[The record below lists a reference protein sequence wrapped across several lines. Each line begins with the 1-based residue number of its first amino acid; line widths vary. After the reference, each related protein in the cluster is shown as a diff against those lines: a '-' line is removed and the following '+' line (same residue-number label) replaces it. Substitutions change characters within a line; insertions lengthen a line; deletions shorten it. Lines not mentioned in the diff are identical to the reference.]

1 MRRRTER
8 SGVEAGL
15 VVIMVTENAEA
26 GGSPVKGLP
35 GDGGLARAL

>member
-1 MRRRTER
+1 MRRGTVR

-15 VVIMVTENAEA
+15 IVIMVTEKAEA

-35 GDGGLARAL
+35 GDRGLA

>member
-1 MRRRTER
+1 MRKGTER

-15 VVIMVTENAEA
+15 VVIMVTEKAEA

-35 GDGGLARAL
+35 GDGVLARVL